1 MRILF
6 LAAMALAGGAA
17 LAEEGAGLPGQS
29 WRVVAAGGTEFT
41 PEDEVT
47 MDFVEGMIAG
57 RSGCNRYTGAAQL
70 TARTPLHGALT
81 LGPVAGTRMACMGR
95 AGEIEPVF
103 LGALGR
109 ADAWRVEPDGSLSLL
124 AEGEV
129 VIRAQVLAEAGN

>member
-1 MRILF
+1 MRNLVMAPILALI
-6 LAAMALAGGAA
+6 LAAGPAPAA
-17 LAEEGAGLPGQS
+17 DVPGQS
-29 WRVVAAGGTEFT
+29 WLVMAAGGADFT

-70 TARTPLHGALT
+70 TARTPLYGALS

-95 AGEIEPVF
+95 ASEIEPVF

-109 ADAWRVEPDGSLSLL
+109 VDGWRVEADGSLSLL
-124 AEGEV
+124 AGDELM
-129 VIRAQVLAEAGN
+129 IRAVARAAE